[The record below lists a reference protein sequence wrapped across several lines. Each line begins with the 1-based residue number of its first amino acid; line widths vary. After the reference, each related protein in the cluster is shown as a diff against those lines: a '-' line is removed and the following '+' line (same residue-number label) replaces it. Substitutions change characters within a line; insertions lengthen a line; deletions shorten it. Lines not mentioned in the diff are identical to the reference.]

1 MNPQLDQAKEL
12 LEAARRDRTAVRVLC
27 RSAESPQEIILFH
40 AQQVVEK
47 SLKAV
52 LVLHQIRF
60 PRTHDLLELHA
71 LAVQNQ
77 ILVPAAQDLL
87 LRLSPYAVEFRY
99 LGAKAP
105 TVTLEEATTVVESLL
120 DWAQTC
126 LVEASAP

>member
-1 MNPQLDQAKEL
+1 MNPQLDQAREL
-12 LEAARRDRTAVRVLC
+12 LDAARRDHVAVRVLG
-27 RSAESPQEIILFH
+27 RASESPQEIILFH

-52 LVLHQIRF
+52 LVLHQILF

-71 LAVQNQ
+71 LALQNH
-77 ILVPAAQDLL
+77 IPVPAAQDVL

-105 TVTLEEATTVVESLL
+105 TVTLAEATTVVESLL

-126 LVEASAP
+126 LAEAAAP

>member
-1 MNPQLDQAKEL
+1 MNPQLDQAREL
-12 LEAARRDRTAVRVLC
+12 LEAARRDRVAVRVLC

-40 AQQVVEK
+40 AQQVAEK

-52 LVLHQIRF
+52 LVLYQIRF

-77 ILVPAAQDLL
+77 ILVPATLDVL

-120 DWAQTC
+120 DWAQTR
-126 LVEASAP
+126 LAEASAP